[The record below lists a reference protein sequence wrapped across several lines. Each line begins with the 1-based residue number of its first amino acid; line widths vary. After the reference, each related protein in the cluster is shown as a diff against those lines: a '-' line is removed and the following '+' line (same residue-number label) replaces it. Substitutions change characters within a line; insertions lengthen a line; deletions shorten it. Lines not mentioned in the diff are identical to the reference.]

1 MSVRTSCF
9 DTCRGTR
16 TEMPPPLLT
25 LQIVSLGFGGEPLF
39 DGLDLQVGAGD
50 RICLIG
56 RNGSGKSTLLKVIA
70 GQVEPD
76 AGERIAQPGIRIA
89 CLPQEPDFTGFASV
103 AAYVGTAPAGAEE
116 APSHRVAAML
126 DTVGLDRKRA
136 GWGKSV

>member
-1 MSVRTSCF
+1 MSVRTSYF

-25 LQIVSLGFGGEPLF
+25 LQNVSLGFGGEPLF

-103 AAYVGTAPAGAEE
+103 AAYVGTAPAGEI
-116 APSHRVAAML
+116 
-126 DTVGLDRKRA
+126 
-136 GWGKSV
+136 